1 MKRSKRKKIAKEILY
16 AIVDSI
22 DELSEENALDISLT
36 AWAAFLKSQSEKEK
50 GLTIADCRLATKA
63 IIGNVQISRDPGR
76 PAPGKKTWADL
87 LKEPEHA
94 EKIETTIAA
103 EVQKPRDLAAL
114 VEAMSRRKLLNNEA
128 GNSADVIRASA
139 RVIGESRAGSAKNLR
154 ENRQRYTTKE
164 TGKITYFLGLLA
176 NLGL

>member
-1 MKRSKRKKIAKEILY
+1 MKYRPDHKAARAILEAILKELPILPEEAAADIAL
-16 AIVDSI
+16 
-22 DELSEENALDISLT
+22 
-36 AWAAFLKSQSEKEK
+36 AAFDKYKSVGGSIKEPV
-50 GLTIADCRLATKA
+50 IAFL
-63 IIGNVQISRDPGR
+63 IGPAASRPDAGR
-76 PAPGKKTWADL
+76 PTPGKKTWADL

-94 EKIETTIAA
+94 EKIEHTIAA
-103 EVQKPRDLAAL
+103 EVQRPRDLAAL

-128 GNSADVIRASA
+128 GNGADVIRAA
-139 RVIGESRAGSAKNLR
+139 ADIIGESRAGSAKNLR

>member
-1 MKRSKRKKIAKEILY
+1 MEGDDYKYFARKILET
-16 AIVDSI
+16 ILQGLDG
-22 DELSEENALDISLT
+22 LSGQQAWQLAT
-36 AWAAFLKSQSEKEK
+36 AALKSLDEVRPGYYDTLS
-50 GLTIADCRLATKA
+50 
-63 IIGNVQISRDPGR
+63 GNNLIEEIFRRGPGR
-76 PAPGKKTWADL
+76 GEPGQKTWADL

-94 EKIETTIAA
+94 EKIEITIAT

-128 GNSADVIRASA
+128 GNGADVIRASA

>member
-1 MKRSKRKKIAKEILY
+1 MEGDDYKYFARNILETIIQGLDGLSGREAWQIATAAIKTLEDERPGYYKTISDSKLIAEIFRRG
-16 AIVDSI
+16 AGRG
-22 DELSEENALDISLT
+22 E
-36 AWAAFLKSQSEKEK
+36 
-50 GLTIADCRLATKA
+50 
-63 IIGNVQISRDPGR
+63 PGQ
-76 PAPGKKTWADL
+76 KTWADL

-94 EKIETTIAA
+94 AKIERTISA

-114 VEAMSRRKLLNNEA
+114 VEAMRRRKLLNNQA
-128 GNSADVIRASA
+128 GNGADIIRASA
-139 RVIGESRAGSAKNLR
+139 DIIGESRAGSAKNLR

>member
-36 AWAAFLKSQSEKEK
+36 AWAAFLKSQGEK
-50 GLTIADCRLATKA
+50 GLTIADCRLATKS

-76 PAPGKKTWADL
+76 PAPRQKTWADL

-94 EKIETTIAA
+94 EMIERTIAA
-103 EVQKPRDLAAL
+103 EVQRPRDLAAL
-114 VEAMSRRKLLNNEA
+114 IEAMSRRKLLNNEA
-128 GNSADVIRASA
+128 GNGADVIRAA
-139 RVIGESRAGSAKNLR
+139 ADLIGENRAGSAKNLR
-154 ENRQRYTTKE
+154 ENRQRYTAKE
-164 TGKITYFLGLLA
+164 PSKISYFLSILA